1 MPDVDTK
8 VVPEIQVTIKNIYSK
23 DFPELGTI
31 ARDNADQDK
40 VLDLKK
46 GENAQV
52 QDVATWKNLAPGKYT
67 MIGTLMDKL
76 TGKPVV
82 GANTPAVDFEV
93 KKGEKTGTIYALFTV
108 PGDKISTKASW
119 VVFEQVYKASDVKDG
134 KVVGKATPVVDHSNL
149 EDADQTVQ
157 VTPPPASPE
166 EKTPEIATVAK
177 NGTTYNDG
185 TKDPNLGKPVLTPG
199 QDAVIVDTV
208 KWKNLE
214 PGEYTITG
222 TLMDKSTSVPL
233 TYLDKDGKLQ
243 VAATAERGSF
253 SVKEGETAGE
263 AKVYFKVKGEAIQA
277 NKQYVVF
284 EDLYKTADIK
294 DGEPSPGAEKVAQH
308 HDINDAAQTL
318 SVENPTPGTPPETP
332 ETPKTPNTPGTT
344 PPGPTP
350 RTPSG
355 FRGVVST
362 VLAKTGSTTGIMAMT
377 GVLAMVAGVGLVL
390 IRRYQREELED

>member
-1 MPDVDTK
+1 M
-8 VVPEIQVTIKNIYSK
+8 TIKNIYSK

-82 GANTPAVDFEV
+82 GANTPAVDFQV

-108 PGDKISTKASW
+108 PGDKVSTKASW
-119 VVFEQVYKASDVKDG
+119 VVFEKVYKASDVKDG
-134 KVVGKATPVVDHSNL
+134 KVVSKATPVVDHSNL

-166 EKTPEIATVAK
+166 QKTPEIATVAK
-177 NGTTYNDG
+177 NGTTFNDG
-185 TKDPNLGKPVLTPG
+185 TKDVNFGKKVLTPG
-199 QDAVIVDTV
+199 QESVIEDTV
-208 KWKNLE
+208 MWKNLE

-222 TLMDKSTSVPL
+222 TLMDKSTNAPL
-233 TYLDKDGKLQ
+233 TFLDKDGKQ
-243 VAATAERGSF
+243 QDGAKATAGSF
-253 SVKEGETAGE
+253 HVTEGQTSGE
-263 AKVYFKVKGEAIQA
+263 AKVFFTVKGEAIQA
-277 NKQYVVF
+277 NRQYVVF

-294 DGEPSPGAEKVAQH
+294 DGQPSPGAEKVAFH
-308 HDINDAAQTL
+308 RDINDAAQTT
-318 SVENPTPGTPPETP
+318 SGDKPKPGTPP

-377 GVLAMVAGVGLVL
+377 GVLAMVAGIGLVM

>member
-1 MPDVDTK
+1 M
-8 VVPEIQVTIKNIYSK
+8 
-23 DFPELGTI
+23 
-31 ARDNADQDK
+31 
-40 VLDLKK
+40 
-46 GENAQV
+46 
-52 QDVATWKNLAPGKYT
+52 
-67 MIGTLMDKL
+67 
-76 TGKPVV
+76 
-82 GANTPAVDFEV
+82 
-93 KKGEKTGTIYALFTV
+93 
-108 PGDKISTKASW
+108 
-119 VVFEQVYKASDVKDG
+119 
-134 KVVGKATPVVDHSNL
+134 GKATPVVDHANL